1 MIEIYLGKRYLETG
15 KVMDY
20 AFFEYHNGELN
31 YETANAS
38 NIENAEKYSD
48 LEDGCIIIENEILTP
63 DNATLEQVAFI
74 SQVANEIKN
83 VADELKQSYKPAKF
97 IVANEKTLKRG
108 IVPSL
113 SGFRAWKY
121 ITASEFLES
130 FISKYN
136 QIKENEKHK
145 R

>member
-113 SGFRAWKY
+113 SGFREWKY